1 MGQTQTKY
9 NEKIKNEKRPK
20 FKSKEEYFVKNGGIL
35 LEKQI
40 ALSQGQHKGAGQ
52 LRVYSSKDILN
63 ATDYYNP
70 DLIVGSNAHSTI
82 YKGTLEDRIVA
93 VKAPPQ
99 LEQDPELIG
108 FILTEASTIMV
119 MNHDNMVKLHGI
131 CLETCTPI
139 LVYEFL
145 LSGGLFQRLH
155 GDVGSSNH
163 ITWAQRLRV
172 ASDAAYALSYMHNAL
187 SKPVVHR
194 DVNSLAILLDCSFG
208 AKLANFGH
216 SVSITPGEK
225 PQQWPVEGT
234 PGYIDPEYI
243 ETQEVTDKCDVYSF
257 GVFMLELLTRKQPC
271 MMARCGTDLVDVF
284 VSAVEKDCMMEIIDH
299 EVLEQAGR
307 DEIQCVARLALALS
321 FGTYKV
327 KTRSEEEIVYARHT
341 SLEFRKI
348 DVEERGAQ
356 QKTTN
361 RQILFFEG
369 VKFRL
374 KTRKI
379 IKILMGQAQTKY
391 YKKIKNVKRSKFESK
406 EEFFVKNGGILL
418 EKQIALSQG
427 QHKGTGQLKVYSSKD
442 IENATDYYNPDLITG
457 RVAHATVYKATLE
470 GRIVAVKV
478 ASQLEPNPELI
489 DLFLTEASTIMVMNH
504 DNMVKLYG
512 VCLETFIPMLVYEFF
527 PNKDLFEF
535 LHGDIGSCKRLN
547 WDDCLRVASDVGYA
561 LCYMHN
567 ALSKPVVH
575 RGLNSSSVLL
585 DCSYGAKLVDFEH
598 AVSIN
603 PMEKHQQWPVEGIP
617 GYIDPEYIETQEV
630 TDKCDVYSFGVF
642 MLELLTRKQ
651 PCMMARC
658 GTDLV
663 DVFLSAV
670 EKDCIMEIIDNEV
683 LEQAGRD
690 EIQSFAR
697 LALACVAKI
706 GVERPTMID
715 VVSVLWNIRGRDKK

>member
-307 DEIQCVARLALALS
+307 DEIQCVARLALACVAKK
-321 FGTYKV
+321 GVERPTM
-327 KTRSEEEIVYARHT
+327 
-341 SLEFRKI
+341 I
-348 DVEERGAQ
+348 DVVSELWNIQ
-356 QKTTN
+356 
-361 RQILFFEG
+361 
-369 VKFRL
+369 
-374 KTRKI
+374 
-379 IKILMGQAQTKY
+379 GQD
-391 YKKIKNVKRSKFESK
+391 KKSKFESK
-406 EEFFVKNGGILL
+406 EDFFVKNGGILL

-457 RVAHATVYKATLE
+457 RGAHATVYKATLE